1 MPHLMCHRLGPG
13 LHGMDLIRT
22 VLTLYSITLF
32 QENQLKK
39 LTGLNLTAVADD
51 ATRSMATKQ
60 VARLMYL
67 IMVPA
72 AQPRSQAL
80 TSSQKNG
87 ARGEPRNEATC
98 SMY

>member
-1 MPHLMCHRLGPG
+1 MCRRFGPG

-72 AQPRSQAL
+72 AQPHPQAL
-80 TSSQKNG
+80 TSPPPQKK
-87 ARGEPRNEATC
+87 RGKGRA
-98 SMY
+98 

>member
-1 MPHLMCHRLGPG
+1 MQAWPAWDESKC
-13 LHGMDLIRT
+13 LH
-22 VLTLYSITLF
+22 YSITLF

-39 LTGLNLTAVADD
+39 LTGLNLTAVPDD

-72 AQPRSQAL
+72 AQPHSQAL
-80 TSSQKNG
+80 MHLPPQKFH
-87 ARGEPRNEATC
+87 RGEGRA
-98 SMY
+98 